1 MDIPHKPFTII
12 AVGSFAPAGEGPRP
26 VKIVPAD
33 TANEALRALRPAV
46 WVPVAKEICPAGGVG
61 ISPEKMKD
69 LTPQGMAD
77 SVPYLKDLSG
87 ARDLITRSAGM
98 PTENVAAAV
107 REKWPGL
114 PLDLPADTSRT
125 RAHEASTVDN
135 ILSMVAAQGRPS
147 AINHG
152 GTGESAP
159 WTAEIDRLVTGVM
172 TAVFSDPSFRELE
185 AAWRG
190 IELIMKQG
198 PAGSTKDA
206 RLSIVNTP
214 RDGLVDTLHQLGE
227 ICRNDPPDLVLID
240 FPFDNSPVSMELFEE
255 AASFAEDLIVPT
267 VVNASAGFL
276 GLKGWNQIDRL
287 PMIAHHVEDNPVYAK
302 WLKFRKD
309 PRGNWLCAACNDLCA
324 RQAYGKGAA
333 VRGAVFEE
341 PSALW
346 VRPVFAVGA
355 LAAQSVALCGFASRL
370 VDAQNVRLEGLA
382 LYVFEN
388 GVEASTGAVFSV
400 DRLRQLGD
408 IGLTPLAG
416 AAMKDIAFLPAARV
430 ISGESLPFQM
440 FFSRITGFLI
450 RLREENGASIPDDDA
465 ASWLTR
471 ALEPFF
477 RPSGGH
483 APGDLSVTA
492 SMKDGR
498 LIFAISLTPPATIVS
513 GTRRISFTF
522 AW

>member
-12 AVGSFAPAGEGPRP
+12 AVGSFAPVGEGPQP
-26 VKIVPAD
+26 VKIIPVD
-33 TANEALRALRPAV
+33 TANEALSALSPAV

-69 LTPQGMAD
+69 LTPQGLMG
-77 SVPYLKDLSG
+77 SVTYLKDLSD
-87 ARDLITRSAGM
+87 ARELITRSAGI
-98 PTENVAAAV
+98 PAENIAAAV
-107 REKWPGL
+107 RERWPGL
-114 PLDLPADTSRT
+114 PLDLTVGPSQSGVRET
-125 RAHEASTVDN
+125 STVDN
-135 ILSMVAAQGRPS
+135 ILSMVAAQRRSG
-147 AINHG
+147 AIDHG
-152 GTGESAP
+152 AAQGTASF
-159 WTAEIDRLVTGVM
+159 TAEIDRLVAGVM
-172 TAVFSDPSFRELE
+172 TAVFSNASFTELE

-190 IELIMKQG
+190 IELITKQG
-198 PAGSTKDA
+198 PAGGTKDA
-206 RLSIVNTP
+206 RLAIVNTP
-214 RDGLVDTLHQLGE
+214 RDGLTDTLRRLGE
-227 ICRNDPPDLVLID
+227 ICENDPPDLVLID
-240 FPFDNSPVSMELFEE
+240 FLFDNSPVSMELFEG
-255 AASFAEDLIVPT
+255 AASFAQDLIVPT

-276 GLKGWNQIDRL
+276 GLKDWSEIDRL
-287 PMIAHHVEDNPVYAK
+287 PMIAHYVEDNPVYAK
-302 WLKFRKD
+302 WLRFRKD
-309 PRGNWLCAACNDLCA
+309 PRANWLTAACNDLCA
-324 RQAYGKGAA
+324 RPSYGKDSG
-333 VRGAVFEE
+333 VRGVVFEE
-341 PSALW
+341 AAVSW
-346 VRPVFAVGA
+346 IHPVFAVGA

-408 IGLTPLAG
+408 IGLAPLAG